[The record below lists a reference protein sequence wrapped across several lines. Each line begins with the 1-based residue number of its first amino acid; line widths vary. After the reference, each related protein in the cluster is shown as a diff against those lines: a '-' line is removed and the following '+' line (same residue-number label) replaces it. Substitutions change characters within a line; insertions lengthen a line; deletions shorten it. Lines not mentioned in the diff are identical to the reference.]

1 MQQMAKGGGAGPGGM
16 DMASMMGAMGGM
28 SGMGG
33 GMPPMG
39 GMPPGA
45 GGFPG
50 GGMPGMPPGMDM
62 QQMMKMGMYSIFVY
76 IARLVRHFS
85 PESSICHFF
94 VDVNKAQAMGMGQG
108 PPR

>member
-1 MQQMAKGGGAGPGGM
+1 MLAQMGGRDKVQAMMQQMAKGGGAGPGGM

-28 SGMGG
+28 G

-39 GMPPGA
+39 GGMPP

-62 QQMMKMGMYSIFVY
+62 QQMMKMGKYYTFLGRIISFLE
-76 IARLVRHFS
+76 A
-85 PESSICHFF
+85 
-94 VDVNKAQAMGMGQG
+94 
-108 PPR
+108 